1 MRSMPLLFLV
11 TSLWSCSKPAEKAVV
26 EEEVLLE
33 SPSSLGPERLS
44 EYGFFEGALRDL
56 KPAAGVFIYH
66 INAPLFSDYAFKLR
80 MIRLP
85 ESRRMQ
91 YHPTASFEFP
101 EGTILIKNFYYPSD
115 FARPEGERRILETRL
130 LVLNQGEW
138 QPLTYIWND
147 EQTEA
152 FLEIAGQSLPVS
164 WREKSGVLR
173 TIDYSVPSV
182 NQCRGCHLKGDNVMP
197 IGPSARQLHVGDQL
211 AEWSH
216 SGLIDGLP
224 VASAIPRLANY
235 EDVTQPLEDRAR
247 AWLEINCAHCHRPDG
262 QGKTSGLHL
271 MADVSSPLALGI
283 GKAPVAAGKGSG
295 GRRYSIVPGQ
305 PDESILVYRIESTDP
320 GVMMPEMGRRLVH
333 EEGVALIREWIQS
346 LK

>member
-1 MRSMPLLFLV
+1 MRSVPLLFLV
-11 TSLWSCSKPAEKAVV
+11 TSLWSCSKPADKAVV

-44 EYGFFEGALRDL
+44 EYGFFEGTLRDL

-85 ESRRMQ
+85 ESNRMQ
-91 YHPTASFEFP
+91 YHPTESFEFP
-101 EGTILIKNFYYPSD
+101 EGTILIKNFYYPAD

-152 FLEIAGQSLPVS
+152 FLEIAGQNLPVS

-182 NQCRGCHLKGDNVMP
+182 NQCRGCHLKGENVMP

-211 AEWSH
+211 TQWSH
-216 SGLIDGLP
+216 AGLIDGLP
-224 VASAIPRLANY
+224 VTSAIPQLANY
-235 EDVTQPLEDRAR
+235 EDTTQPLEDRAR